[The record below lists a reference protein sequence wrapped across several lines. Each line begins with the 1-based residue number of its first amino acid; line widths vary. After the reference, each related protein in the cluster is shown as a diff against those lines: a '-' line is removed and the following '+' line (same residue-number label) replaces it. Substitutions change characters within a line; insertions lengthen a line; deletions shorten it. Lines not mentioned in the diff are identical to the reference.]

1 MDFVQRNLIN
11 ERNNLQVELA
21 KAKAIIAELS
31 EMATTPKREQEHM
44 DSLKQTMRGIASAAG
59 RFRAAPYGDGVEAKF
74 DDRINA
80 AYNQLRGINTERRS
94 RKLIDAGGK
103 VVKPSKSQKPS
114 DTTPHDLTYKG
125 TEGSEYGHI
134 SGIVRQMRKAHKRT
148 LSEMRVVDSMKSGG
162 VGSAINAVKSNIKQ
176 RGILGGLGINP
187 KKGFVNKLGVPLV
200 KGDDGNLSEP
210 IIGTVDKSSK
220 GRAANR
226 VIIGAAESEIMSQAS
241 FGPSN
246 IKKVKRGETMIKNPI
261 NPHYGIEGTAQYE
274 QAEYIS
280 DLENVIISI
289 AEQLGV
295 HPNDLLNELNVGG
308 AIKSGFKAGGVMGA
322 IKRGAN
328 AVGHNVK
335 RTLRGGSVIPTA
347 ANRADSTAKQVGANY
362 DQAKTAANPDG
373 GDAFEVGMADKHVK
387 IAGKALQGV
396 RKITRN
402 RGMDD
407 AVSPALDDIRK
418 SGY

>member
-11 ERNNLQVELA
+11 ERNNLQIELA
-21 KAKAIIAELS
+21 KAKALIAELS
-31 EMATTPKREQEHM
+31 EEINSAGKQEAVVADRAYAQNRKPTGAEQAALIRHAQNDSKANARVKIENQSRPKPM
-44 DSLKQTMRGIASAAG
+44 
-59 RFRAAPYGDGVEAKF
+59 
-74 DDRINA
+74 
-80 AYNQLRGINTERRS
+80 
-94 RKLIDAGGK
+94 
-103 VVKPSKSQKPS
+103 
-114 DTTPHDLTYKG
+114 
-125 TEGSEYGHI
+125 SE
-134 SGIVRQMRKAHKRT
+134 
-148 LSEMRVVDSMKSGG
+148 E
-162 VGSAINAVKSNIKQ
+162 
-176 RGILGGLGINP
+176 
-187 KKGFVNKLGVPLV
+187 
-200 KGDDGNLSEP
+200 
-210 IIGTVDKSSK
+210 
-220 GRAANR
+220 
-226 VIIGAAESEIMSQAS
+226 
-241 FGPSN
+241 
-246 IKKVKRGETMIKNPI
+246 
-261 NPHYGIEGTAQYE
+261 
-274 QAEYIS
+274 AEYIS

-308 AIKSGFKAGGVMGA
+308 AIKSGFKAGGVMDA
-322 IKRGAN
+322 IQRGAN

-335 RTLRGGSVIPTA
+335 HALRGGSVVPTA
-347 ANRADSTAKQVGANY
+347 ANRAYSTAKQVGANY